1 MRALFRG
8 LKPRLMAAF
17 LLLTLLGAV
26 AATGASYATARNLL
40 LEDAQNGF
48 MNPLVD
54 DVRNAAERLKVPPAQ
69 QDLDEFQASLRSP
82 AVVIFDGLRSRN
94 GPDPSAAPAEMREM
108 VKSSRTIIWQRR
120 TDLVEPYVVMGIP
133 LLRPDGTSTG
143 VEVWAWGTLGGP
155 QRAIDSFSTAAWV
168 GVSLV
173 LPLALGLAL
182 FTARGVL
189 RPVRRLGAAAR
200 ALGSGRLDTRVD
212 ERGSDELADLARTF
226 NRAASQ
232 LEASQAAAR
241 RFVADVSHELRT
253 PLTAMSAVTAVLD
266 EDAASLPEDTAVAA
280 RLVSAETRKLTRLV
294 NDLMEIS
301 RFDEGR
307 NVLELDEWDIST
319 AVRDTLA
326 ARGWTSS
333 VEASLPDGVVGRVD
347 RRRLDVIVANLVGNA
362 LKHGVATARPNGN
375 APAHDGR
382 AARPDGNAPA
392 HDGAG
397 DHVTAR
403 PNGDAP
409 THGGAGGHVTAR
421 PDGNAPAHSGADG
434 HTTARPDGDAPT
446 HGGAL
451 VRVTVRPDGIEVADS
466 GPGIPEEALPH
477 IFDRFYKADTARSRS
492 EGSGLGL
499 AIAWENARLHG
510 GTIEAANAPSGG
522 AVFTLRLPW

>member
-8 LKPRLMAAF
+8 LRPRLMAAF

-26 AATGASYATARNLL
+26 AAAGASYATARNLL
-40 LEDAQNGF
+40 LEDAQDSF
-48 MNPLVD
+48 MNPLVK
-54 DVRNAAERLKVPPAQ
+54 DVRDYASRLTVPPAQ
-69 QDLDEFQASLRSP
+69 QDLDDFASYLRGA
-82 AVVIFDGLRSRN
+82 AVITYEGLRSR
-94 GPDPSAAPAEMREM
+94 GPDMTLVPAEMREALKTSKT
-108 VKSSRTIIWQRR
+108 VIWQRR
-120 TDLVEPYVVMGIP
+120 TDSAEPVVFVGIP
-133 LLRPDGTSTG
+133 LLRADGSPTG
-143 VEVWAWGTLGGP
+143 VEVWAWTSLGGP
-155 QRAIDSFSTAAWV
+155 QRAIDSFAKAAWV

-212 ERGSDELADLARTF
+212 SRGTDELSDLARTF
-226 NRAASQ
+226 NSAAEQ
-232 LEASQAAAR
+232 LEASQAASR

-253 PLTAMSAVTAVLD
+253 PLTAMNAVTAVLD

-307 NVLELDEWDIST
+307 NLLELDEWDIGT
-319 AVRDTLA
+319 AVRDSLA
-326 ARGWTSS
+326 ARGWSSS
-333 VEASLPDGVVGRVD
+333 VDAVLPSGVMGRVD

-362 LKHGVATARPNGN
+362 LKHGGTG
-375 APAHDGR
+375 
-382 AARPDGNAPA
+382 
-392 HDGAG
+392 
-397 DHVTAR
+397 
-403 PNGDAP
+403 
-409 THGGAGGHVTAR
+409 
-421 PDGNAPAHSGADG
+421 
-434 HTTARPDGDAPT
+434 
-446 HGGAL
+446 
-451 VRVTVRPDGIEVADS
+451 VRVVLSPGVIEVSDN
-466 GPGIPEEALPH
+466 GPGIPVDALPH

-510 GTIEAANAPSGG
+510 GTIEAANAPTGG

>member
-1 MRALFRG
+1 MRSLLRG
-8 LKPRLMAAF
+8 LRPRLMAAF
-17 LLLTLLGAV
+17 LLLTVLGAV
-26 AATGASYATARNLL
+26 GAAGASYATARTLL
-40 LEDAQNGF
+40 LEDAQDGF
-48 MNPLVD
+48 MNPLVA
-54 DVRNAAERLKVPPAQ
+54 DVREYAPRRLAVPPAQ
-69 QDLDEFQASLRSP
+69 QDLDDFATYLRGS
-82 AVVIFDGLRSRN
+82 AVVLYEGMRSRN
-94 GPDPSAAPAEMREM
+94 GPDPSFVPAEMREM
-108 VKSSRTIIWQRR
+108 LKTSRTTLWQRR
-120 TDLVEPYVVMGIP
+120 TDLTDPYVVVGIP
-133 LLRPDGTSTG
+133 LLRPDGSPTG
-143 VEVWAWGTLGGP
+143 VEVWALQYLRGP
-155 QRAIDSFSTAAWV
+155 QTAIDSFSTAAWV

-226 NRAASQ
+226 NRAAEQ
-232 LEASQAAAR
+232 LEASQAASR

-253 PLTAMSAVTAVLD
+253 PLTAMNAVTAVLD
-266 EDAASLPEDTAVAA
+266 EDADTLPPDTAVAA

-307 NVLELDEWDIST
+307 NLLELDDWDIGT

-326 ARGWTSS
+326 ARGWSKS
-333 VEASLPDGVVGRVD
+333 VEASLPEGVVARVD

-362 LKHGVATARPNGN
+362 LKHGGVP
-375 APAHDGR
+375 
-382 AARPDGNAPA
+382 
-392 HDGAG
+392 
-397 DHVTAR
+397 
-403 PNGDAP
+403 
-409 THGGAGGHVTAR
+409 
-421 PDGNAPAHSGADG
+421 
-434 HTTARPDGDAPT
+434 
-446 HGGAL
+446 
-451 VRVTVRPDGIEVADS
+451 VRVTVRPGVVEVADH
-466 GPGIPEEALPH
+466 GPGISPEALPH

-522 AVFTLRLPW
+522 AVFTLRLPSSP

>member
-1 MRALFRG
+1 MKSLFRG
-8 LKPRLMAAF
+8 LRPRLMAAF

-26 AATGASYATARNLL
+26 AAAGASFATARNLI

-48 MNPLVD
+48 MNPLVQ
-54 DVRNAAERLKVPPAQ
+54 DVRDYAFRLTVPPSQ
-69 QDLDEFQASLRSP
+69 KDLDDFSSYLRG
-82 AVVIFDGLRSRN
+82 AATVTYGELRSRT
-94 GPDPSAAPAEMREM
+94 GPDLSIRPAEMRESL
-108 VKSSRTIIWQRR
+108 KSSRTVLWQRR
-120 TDLVEPYVVMGIP
+120 TDQTYPYLVIGIP
-133 LLRPDGTSTG
+133 LLRADGSATG
-143 VEVWAWGTLGGP
+143 VEVWSVQPLDGP
-155 QRAIDSFSTAAWV
+155 QAAISSFSTAAWV

-173 LPLALGLAL
+173 IPLALGLAL

-212 ERGSDELADLARTF
+212 ERGSDELSDLARTF
-226 NRAASQ
+226 NRAAEQ
-232 LEASQAAAR
+232 LEATQAASR

-266 EDAASLPEDTAVAA
+266 EDADTLPPDTAVAA
-280 RLVSAETRKLTRLV
+280 RLVSTETRKLTRLV

-301 RFDEGR
+301 RFDEGG
-307 NVLELDEWDIST
+307 NLLELDEWDIST
-319 AVRDTLA
+319 AVRDSLA

-333 VEASLPDGVVGRVD
+333 VRATLPDGVMGRVD

-362 LKHGVATARPNGN
+362 LKHGG
-375 APAHDGR
+375 AP
-382 AARPDGNAPA
+382 
-392 HDGAG
+392 
-397 DHVTAR
+397 VQ
-403 PNGDAP
+403 
-409 THGGAGGHVTAR
+409 
-421 PDGNAPAHSGADG
+421 
-434 HTTARPDGDAPT
+434 
-446 HGGAL
+446 
-451 VRVTVRPDGIEVADS
+451 VTVRPGVIEVADH
-466 GPGIPEEALPH
+466 GPGIPPDALPH

>member
-69 QDLDEFQASLRSP
+69 QDLDDFQASLRSP
-82 AVVIFDGLRSRN
+82 AVVVFDGLRSRN
-94 GPDPSAAPAEMREM
+94 GPDPSIAPAEMREM
-108 VKSSRTIIWQRR
+108 VKSSKTIIWQRR

-133 LLRPDGTSTG
+133 LLRPDGSSTG

-212 ERGSDELADLARTF
+212 ERGSDELSDLARTF

-266 EDAASLPEDTAVAA
+266 EDADSLPEDTAVAA

-362 LKHGVATARPNGN
+362 LKHGVHATARPDRNT
-375 APAHDGR
+375 PA
-382 AARPDGNAPA
+382 
-392 HDGAG
+392 
-397 DHVTAR
+397 
-403 PNGDAP
+403 
-409 THGGAGGHVTAR
+409 HGGAH
-421 PDGNAPAHSGADG
+421 
-434 HTTARPDGDAPT
+434 
-446 HGGAL
+446 

>member
-1 MRALFRG
+1 MRSLFRG
-8 LKPRLMAAF
+8 LRPRLMAAF

-26 AATGASYATARNLL
+26 AAAGAAYATARNLL
-40 LEDAQNGF
+40 LEDAQNSF

-54 DVRNAAERLKVPPAQ
+54 EVRNYAPRLRVPPAQ
-69 QDLDEFQASLRSP
+69 QDLDDLQSDLRSP
-82 AVVIFDGLRSRN
+82 AVVVYQGLRSQN
-94 GPDPSAAPAEMREM
+94 GPDPGSVPAEMREALKTSKT
-108 VKSSRTIIWQRR
+108 VIWQRR
-120 TDLVEPYVVMGIP
+120 IEFGGPYVFIGIP
-133 LLRPDGTSTG
+133 LLRPDGSSTG
-143 VEVWAWGTLGGP
+143 VEVWAWTSLGGP
-155 QRAIDSFSTAAWV
+155 QRAIDSFATAAWV

-212 ERGSDELADLARTF
+212 ERGSDELSDLARTF

-232 LEASQAAAR
+232 LEATQAASR

-253 PLTAMSAVTAVLD
+253 PLTAMNAVTAVLD
-266 EDAASLPEDTAVAA
+266 EDADTLPPDTAVAA

-307 NVLELDEWDIST
+307 NLLELDEWDIST
-319 AVRDTLA
+319 AVRDSLA
-326 ARGWTSS
+326 ARGWTTS
-333 VEASLPDGVVGRVD
+333 VQASLPDGITGRVD

-362 LKHGVATARPNGN
+362 LKHGG
-375 APAHDGR
+375 AP
-382 AARPDGNAPA
+382 
-392 HDGAG
+392 
-397 DHVTAR
+397 
-403 PNGDAP
+403 
-409 THGGAGGHVTAR
+409 
-421 PDGNAPAHSGADG
+421 
-434 HTTARPDGDAPT
+434 
-446 HGGAL
+446 
-451 VRVTVRPDGIEVADS
+451 VRVVVRPGVIEVSDH
-466 GPGIPEEALPH
+466 GPGIPADAHPH

>member
-1 MRALFRG
+1 MRSLFRG

-26 AATGASYATARNLL
+26 AATGASYATARTLL

-48 MNPLVD
+48 MNPLVK
-54 DVRNAAERLKVPPAQ
+54 DVRDYAPRLTVPPAQ
-69 QDLDEFQASLRSP
+69 RDLDDFATYLRGT
-82 AVVIFDGLRSRN
+82 AVVLFEGLRSRN
-94 GPDPSAAPAEMREM
+94 GPDPSFIPAEMRGLLTTS
-108 VKSSRTIIWQRR
+108 KTILWQRR
-120 TDLVEPYVVMGIP
+120 TDTGSPYLVVGIP

-143 VEVWAWGTLGGP
+143 VQVWAMESLNAP
-155 QRAIDSFSTAAWV
+155 QTAIDSFATAAWV

-182 FTARGVL
+182 LTARGVL
-189 RPVRRLGAAAR
+189 RPVRRLGTAAR

-212 ERGSDELADLARTF
+212 ERGSDELSDLARTF
-226 NRAASQ
+226 NRAAEQ
-232 LEASQAAAR
+232 LEAGQAASR

-253 PLTAMSAVTAVLD
+253 PLTAMNAVTAVLD
-266 EDAASLPEDTAVAA
+266 EDAETLPPDTAVAA

-307 NVLELDEWDIST
+307 NVLELDEWDIGT

-333 VEASLPDGVVGRVD
+333 VDASLPDGVVGRVD

-362 LKHGVATARPNGN
+362 LR
-375 APAHDGR
+375 
-382 AARPDGNAPA
+382 
-392 HDGAG
+392 
-397 DHVTAR
+397 
-403 PNGDAP
+403 
-409 THGGAGGHVTAR
+409 HGGTPVHVA
-421 PDGNAPAHSGADG
+421 
-434 HTTARPDGDAPT
+434 
-446 HGGAL
+446 
-451 VRVTVRPDGIEVADS
+451 VRPGVIEVSDH
-466 GPGIPEEALPH
+466 GPGIPPDALPH

>member
-1 MRALFRG
+1 MRSLFRG

-26 AATGASYATARNLL
+26 AAAGASYATARNLI

-48 MNPLVD
+48 MNPLVQ
-54 DVRNAAERLKVPPAQ
+54 DVRDYAPRLTVPPTQ
-69 QDLDEFQASLRSP
+69 KDLDDFSAYLRGG
-82 AVVIFDGLRSRN
+82 ATVTYGDLRSRT
-94 GPDPSAAPAEMREM
+94 GPVLSTMPAEMRESL
-108 VKSSRTIIWQRR
+108 KSSRTVLWQRR
-120 TDLVEPYVVMGIP
+120 TDLAYPYLVIGIP
-133 LLRPDGTSTG
+133 LQRADGSLTG
-143 VEVWAWGTLGGP
+143 VEVWSVQSLDAS
-155 QRAIDSFSTAAWV
+155 QAAVNSFSTAAWV

-173 LPLALGLAL
+173 IPLALGLAL

-212 ERGSDELADLARTF
+212 ERGSDELSDLARTF
-226 NRAASQ
+226 NRAAEQ
-232 LEASQAAAR
+232 LEASQAASR

-266 EDAASLPEDTAVAA
+266 EDADTLPPDTAVAA
-280 RLVSAETRKLTRLV
+280 RLVSTETRKLTRLV

-307 NVLELDEWDIST
+307 NLLELDEWDIGT
-319 AVRDTLA
+319 AVRDSLA

-333 VEASLPDGVVGRVD
+333 VETELPDGVMGRVD

-362 LKHGVATARPNGN
+362 LKHGG
-375 APAHDGR
+375 AP
-382 AARPDGNAPA
+382 
-392 HDGAG
+392 
-397 DHVTAR
+397 
-403 PNGDAP
+403 
-409 THGGAGGHVTAR
+409 
-421 PDGNAPAHSGADG
+421 
-434 HTTARPDGDAPT
+434 
-446 HGGAL
+446 
-451 VRVTVRPDGIEVADS
+451 VRVTVRPGVIEVTDH
-466 GPGIPEEALPH
+466 GPGIPPDALPH

>member
-1 MRALFRG
+1 MRSLLRG
-8 LKPRLMAAF
+8 LRPRLMAAF

-48 MNPLVD
+48 MNPLVEE
-54 DVRNAAERLKVPPAQ
+54 VRNYAPRLTVPPTQ
-69 QDLDEFQASLRSP
+69 QDLDEFQSSLRNR
-82 AVVIFDGLRSRN
+82 AVVVYGDLRSRIA
-94 GPDPSAAPAEMREM
+94 PDFGVVPAEMREAM
-108 VKSSRTIIWQRR
+108 KTSRTVLWQRR
-120 TDLVEPYVVMGIP
+120 TDLVEPYVVIGIP
-133 LLRPDGTSTG
+133 LLRQDGSPTG
-143 VEVWAWGTLGGP
+143 VEVWAWTSLGGP
-155 QRAIDSFSTAAWV
+155 QRAIDSFATAAWV

-189 RPVRRLGAAAR
+189 RPVRRLGTAAR

-212 ERGSDELADLARTF
+212 ERGSDELSDLARTF
-226 NRAASQ
+226 NRAAEQ
-232 LEASQAAAR
+232 LEASQVASR

-253 PLTAMSAVTAVLD
+253 PLTAMNAVTAVLD

-301 RFDEGR
+301 RFDEGG
-307 NVLELDEWDIST
+307 NLLELDDWDIST
-319 AVRDTLA
+319 AVRDSLA
-326 ARGWTSS
+326 ARGWTGS
-333 VEASLPDGVVGRVD
+333 VEASLPDGITGRVD

-362 LKHGVATARPNGN
+362 LKHGG
-375 APAHDGR
+375 AP
-382 AARPDGNAPA
+382 
-392 HDGAG
+392 
-397 DHVTAR
+397 
-403 PNGDAP
+403 
-409 THGGAGGHVTAR
+409 
-421 PDGNAPAHSGADG
+421 
-434 HTTARPDGDAPT
+434 
-446 HGGAL
+446 
-451 VRVTVRPDGIEVADS
+451 VRVAVRPGVIEVSDQ
-466 GPGIPEEALPH
+466 GPGIPEDALPH

>member
-1 MRALFRG
+1 MRSLFRG

-26 AATGASYATARNLL
+26 AAAGASYATARTLL
-40 LEDAQNGF
+40 LEDAQDGF

-54 DVRNAAERLKVPPAQ
+54 DVREYAPRLTVPPAQ
-69 QDLDEFQASLRSP
+69 QDLDDFASFLRGKG
-82 AVVIFDGLRSRN
+82 VVLYEGLRSRS
-94 GPDPSAAPAEMREM
+94 GPDPAFIPEEMRTALKTSAT
-108 VKSSRTIIWQRR
+108 VLWQRR
-120 TDLVEPYVVMGIP
+120 TDMAEPYVVVG
-133 LLRPDGTSTG
+133 ST
-143 VEVWAWGTLGGP
+143 
-155 QRAIDSFSTAAWV
+155 QSAINSFSTAAWV

-189 RPVRRLGAAAR
+189 RPVRSLGAAAR

-212 ERGSDELADLARTF
+212 ERGSDELSDLARTF
-226 NRAASQ
+226 NRAAEQ
-232 LEASQAAAR
+232 LEASQATSR

-253 PLTAMSAVTAVLD
+253 PLTAMNAVTAVLD
-266 EDAASLPEDTAVAA
+266 EDADTLPPDTAVAA

-307 NVLELDEWDIST
+307 NLLELDDWDI
-319 AVRDTLA
+319 
-326 ARGWTSS
+326 G
-333 VEASLPDGVVGRVD
+333 GRVD

-362 LKHGVATARPNGN
+362 LKHGG
-375 APAHDGR
+375 AP
-382 AARPDGNAPA
+382 
-392 HDGAG
+392 
-397 DHVTAR
+397 
-403 PNGDAP
+403 
-409 THGGAGGHVTAR
+409 
-421 PDGNAPAHSGADG
+421 
-434 HTTARPDGDAPT
+434 
-446 HGGAL
+446 
-451 VRVTVRPDGIEVADS
+451 VRVEVRPGVIEVSDH
-466 GPGIPEEALPH
+466 GPGIPAEALPH